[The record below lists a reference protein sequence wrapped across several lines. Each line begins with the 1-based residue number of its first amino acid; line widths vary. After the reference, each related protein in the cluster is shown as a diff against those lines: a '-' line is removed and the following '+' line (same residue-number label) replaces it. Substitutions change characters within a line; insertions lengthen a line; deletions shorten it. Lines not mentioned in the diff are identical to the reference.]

1 MRGLYSLLVI
11 AVIAVSL
18 SDAYQGSFGRRG
30 ARSTSIS
37 TSTRG
42 KGVMRPLNQMVME
55 EAEEGTMADGSK
67 PTPKVPASAWKW
79 PPVWPFRSDDFDAM
93 PGADS
98 GVLEGGYSSS
108 QKSKLSEHMSKFLG
122 SGEKVLELC
131 SSSSQGVIDTSDR
144 VVFEDGEVGGAN
156 PLAPLLQFHNPKFP
170 SESNSFDAVVL
181 TDGVECLTNPRDV
194 FREVW
199 RVLKPG
205 GKCLVCFASKPS
217 ALPDKMSPVKTWT
230 TMTTEQKIWIV
241 GSYFQYSAG
250 PGWKGIEGYDA
261 GGSAGEGELV
271 FTEATE
277 SDEAFVVQAEKLSRR
292 STNPTP
298 FEDISYSLLTAKN
311 MEAEDREYS
320 ALRLSAQVKDAA
332 SDTEKAALLK
342 SAEMLPDIYAI
353 VAGVQDN
360 VVPKPAKAQLAN
372 YLLPTWKNSEEQV
385 QALRKGLGLDTADD
399 FWRGVGGST
408 ANLPPREKIVFLAE
422 TLSQVGIND
431 KLAGLPQT
439 MASIVGALKQRIPE
453 EEQLKDIEI
462 FTAKIAVSDYLM
474 SGEADAGDRIVRY
487 IQSLSDSAL
496 KGMVCPPE
504 TK

>member
-1 MRGLYSLLVI
+1 V
-11 AVIAVSL
+11 
-18 SDAYQGSFGRRG
+18 
-30 ARSTSIS
+30 
-37 TSTRG
+37 
-42 KGVMRPLNQMVME
+42 RPLNQMVME
-55 EAEEGTMADGSK
+55 EAEAATNVNVDK

-93 PGADS
+93 PGVDN
-98 GVLEGGYSSS
+98 GVLEGGYSSN
-108 QKSKLSEHMSKFLG
+108 QKSKLTEHISKFLG
-122 SGEKVLELC
+122 DGEKVLELC
-131 SSSSQGVIDTSDR
+131 SSTSQGVVDTSDR
-144 VVFEDGEVGGAN
+144 VVFEDGDVGGAN

-170 SESNSFDAVVL
+170 VESNSFDAVVL

-217 ALPDKMSPVKTWT
+217 ALPNRFSPVKTWT

-241 GSYFQYSAG
+241 GSYFHYSAG

-271 FTEATE
+271 FSEATE
-277 SDEAFVVQAEKLSRR
+277 SDVAFVVQAEKLARR
-292 STNPTP
+292 NNNPTP

-332 SDTEKAALLK
+332 SDAERAVLIK

-353 VAGVQDN
+353 LAAVQDQ

-372 YLLPTWKNSEEQV
+372 YLLPTWKNSDEQV
-385 QALRKGLGLDTADD
+385 QALRKGLGLDAADD
-399 FWRGVGGST
+399 FWGAIGTST
-408 ANLPPREKIVFLAE
+408 TNLPPREKIVFLAE
-422 TLSQVGIND
+422 AISQVGVND
-431 KLAGLPQT
+431 KLVGLPAA
-439 MASIVGALKQRIPE
+439 MASIVGALKQRIPDE
-453 EEQLKDIEI
+453 EELQNIEK
-462 FTAKIAVSDYLM
+462 FTAKVVVSDYLM
-474 SGEADAGDRIVRY
+474 SGGPNAAERIMRY
-487 IQSLSDSAL
+487 IGSLSDSAL
-496 KGMVCPPE
+496 KDMVCPPTE
-504 TK
+504 KK